1 MHFASLDSESQTF
14 FASHFSF
21 PGNMETTGIDEEFE
35 ELGLINWVKMY
46 LNTYSEPGTELF

>member
-35 ELGLINWVKMY
+35 ELGLLNWVKMY